1 MPRNRFR
8 SLLLCFTASLLLFSC
23 AARQKNITNLPPGV
37 TQTQVQNWDTAV
49 ANLDKI
55 STITTA
61 LRQAVI
67 GLRTQGVITDD
78 KVYAAILTSLGK
90 VTLLQVDAANFLKA
104 QPNNWGADTQTKVK
118 NDLALI
124 QAELN
129 AITQQQLAGIKN
141 PSAQQQVQQLIAE
154 IGSAAALIISLV

>member
-1 MPRNRFR
+1 MPQRNRFAIFA
-8 SLLLCFTASLLLFSC
+8 LLVSSLCFSGC
-23 AARQKNITNLPPGV
+23 AARQKNITNLPANV

-49 ANLDKI
+49 ANVDKI
-55 STITTA
+55 STVTTA

-78 KVYAAILTSLGK
+78 KVYAAILTSLGR
-90 VTLLQVDAANFLKA
+90 VTLLQVDAANYLKA
-104 QPNNWGADTQTKVK
+104 QPNNWGVDTQTKVK

-129 AITQQQLAGIKN
+129 AITQQQLVGIKN
-141 PSAQQQVQQLIAE
+141 VSAQQQVQQLI
-154 IGSAAALIISLV
+154 LSLV